1 MHSRFFQLSPAIR
14 KAVAAFEK
22 AGFPMKIELLPISR
36 LLASG
41 TAVVLQDGAA
51 LACPPLVRA
60 DRDCGGRIAQ
70 AIAASGFSGQ
80 KGEVLPIPAPAG
92 MSSNML
98 VLVGTRGAVNPLDF
112 RRCGAA
118 IAVLPQVVNAGEIAL
133 FAPENSLDVLRG
145 LALRAYSFDE
155 YRSRQPTLEA
165 VRICGGGEELAAWLP
180 ALGAE
185 TAAVHFARD
194 LINEPP
200 NVLTPLEMA
209 ARVVREGESVG
220 LSVEILDAKKLG
232 ELGFGLHLG
241 VGQGSANPPCAVV
254 MRMGS
259 GKASPVALIGKGVC
273 FDSGGIN
280 LKDIQGMW
288 ELKADMSGAATAAAV
303 MLALAR
309 TGYTGDAVAV
319 LGLAENMVS
328 GTAMRPGDI
337 LRSYSGQTV
346 EVRDPDCEGRLILAD
361 CLSYAQRALGAKTVI
376 DIATLTYAVM
386 IGLGTRYAGLYG
398 NAPDLRDRIIAASD
412 AACEKIWP
420 MPIDEEFHAELR
432 SDFADMV
439 NWPGVKYGNAS
450 IAAAFLENFIDPGT
464 EWAHIDIAGPAY
476 VAVGT
481 AFSPP
486 GGSGVIIETLVRL
499 LRNNK

>member
-1 MHSRFFQLSPAIR
+1 
-14 KAVAAFEK
+14 
-22 AGFPMKIELLPISR
+22 MKTELLPLSG

-60 DRDCGGRIAQ
+60 DKDGGGRIAQ
-70 AIAASGFSGQ
+70 AITASGFSGR
-80 KGEVLPIPAPAG
+80 KGEILPIPAPAG
-92 MSSNML
+92 MTLNML
-98 VLVGTRGAVNPLDF
+98 VLVGTRGAATPLDF

-118 IAVLPQVVNAGEIAL
+118 IAVLPQVLSAGEIAL
-133 FAPENSLDVLRG
+133 FAPENTLDVLRG

-155 YRSRQPTLEA
+155 YRSRQTTLKA
-165 VRICGGGEELAAWLP
+165 VRLCGGGEEAASLP
-180 ALGAE
+180 ALEAE
-185 TAAVHFARD
+185 TAAVHFARN

-209 ARVVREGESVG
+209 ARVVRAGESVG

-259 GKASPVALIGKGVC
+259 GKTSPVALIGKGVC

-328 GTAMRPGDI
+328 GTALRPGDI

-376 DIATLTYAVM
+376 DIATLTYAVQ

-398 NAPDLRDRIIAASD
+398 NAPDLRDRIIGVAD
-412 AACEKIWP
+412 AACEKVWP

-464 EWAHIDIAGPAY
+464 DWAHLDIAGPAY
-476 VAVGT
+476 VAAGT

-499 LRNNK
+499 LRSLAEQGNTRHAPVSRGE